1 MRASL
6 RVNVLR
12 QLLLRLYLIKVVFWF
27 GSWFRVNDFVEHVYS
42 YEVCHVGVHFFAFK
56 KLQGEVL
63 VARRLVV
70 ITLQMVVINAA
81 EANTWRTWM
90 TQSSRNLVG
99 TWCYVPI
106 DFGLRLN
113 ASSLGIL
120 HNFLAADYLIASHD
134 LVWRVLSR

>member
-1 MRASL
+1 VRAGL

-81 EANTWRTWM
+81 EANTWRTW
-90 TQSSRNLVG
+90 
-99 TWCYVPI
+99 CYVPI

-134 LVWRVLSR
+134 LLWRVLSR